1 MSQLATP
8 SPAPRSSRGGTVAGG
23 TRYDAHAALVAPPS
37 AALPSAAPPAVQ
49 PAALA
54 SGSGL
59 QPERSSR
66 SAADSPGGAATL
78 KSDNAAARRSSS
90 VVAETIGSRACS
102 KEPAAAEAAGGRSG
116 RGVVECHACSTPA
129 ARRAAAC
136 SRLLGLSWP
145 LASRACRRSILRW
158 LEFHRFL
165 IALSVRPGSSLTISH
180 PAHRGGPV
188 VSNGREHTFGRI
200 ALWGAYIWAPFA
212 RHPPRLP
219 GPPPPAIRS
228 CRPRA
233 RGGCAIALGTACP
246 FCPVGPFA

>member
-1 MSQLATP
+1 MSQLASP
-8 SPAPRSSRGGTVAGG
+8 SPAPRSSGGGTAASG
-23 TRYDAHAALVAPPS
+23 TRCDAHAALVAPPS
-37 AALPSAAPPAVQ
+37 AALPAVQ

-66 SAADSPGGAATL
+66 SAADSPAGAATL

-90 VVAETIGSRACS
+90 VVAETSGSRVCS
-102 KEPAAAEAAGGRSG
+102 EAPAAAEAGGRSG

-180 PAHRGGPV
+180 PAHRRGPV
-188 VSNGREHTFGRI
+188 VSNGRDYNFEGDC
-200 ALWGAYIWAPFA
+200 ADGGAYIWAPFA
-212 RHPPRLP
+212 LPPPRLP
-219 GPPPPAIRS
+219 GPPPPATRS
-228 CRPRA
+228 YPPRA
-233 RGGCAIALGTACP
+233 RGDCATALGTACP
-246 FCPVGPFA
+246 FCPGGPFA